1 MNVLRMSITA
11 WESMCWKTL
20 LLGEL
25 CLLYYLN
32 FIINYDK
39 LIMCAF
45 RIEIP
50 GLEVFDRG
58 VKQT

>member
-1 MNVLRMSITA
+1 MNVLLWSIPA
-11 WESMCWKTL
+11 WESKYWKTI

-32 FIINYDK
+32 FILNYNK
-39 LIMCAF
+39 LIMCVF
-45 RIEIP
+45 RIKIP
-50 GLEVFDRG
+50 GLEVFDRE